1 MDNGC
6 DKPPPPSSPVTKYT
20 NCSTVDKPSTNND
33 ALTAIALVGTVVLV
47 SVCIFNGGSMWCFCG
62 RRKSCRSN
70 VKFNIDIG
78 A

>member
-33 ALTAIALVGTVVLV
+33 ALTAIVLVGTVVLV
-47 SVCIFNGGSMWCFCG
+47 SVYIYSTVGVCGSFAVGGGLVGSM
-62 RRKSCRSN
+62 
-70 VKFNIDIG
+70 
-78 A
+78 